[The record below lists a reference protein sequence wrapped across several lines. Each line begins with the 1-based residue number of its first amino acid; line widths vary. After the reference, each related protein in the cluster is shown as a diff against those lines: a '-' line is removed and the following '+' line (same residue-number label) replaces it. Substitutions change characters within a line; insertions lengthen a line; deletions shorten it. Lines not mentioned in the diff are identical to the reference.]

1 MTAESPRTLIL
12 VRHAKS
18 AYPPGVADH
27 QRPLA
32 ARGEREAALAGA
44 WIADRWTGIDRI
56 LCSTAERTRQTAAV
70 AGLTTGQTGPT
81 GTAPTRTGPTRTGP
95 TGTAPVT
102 YTDDIY
108 DAYPD
113 ELEDLIRTVDPADRT
128 VVLIGHAPGLPGLAE
143 DLAGAGSDQAALSR
157 LRSKFPTS
165 AVAVISVDGVW
176 ANIGR
181 GATTALVDFVVPRS

>member
-1 MTAESPRTLIL
+1 MTAESLRTLIL

-44 WIADRWTGIDRI
+44 WIADRWSGIDRI

-70 AGLTTGQTGPT
+70 AGLTTGHTGEAGPT
-81 GTAPTRTGPTRTGP
+81 VPTAPTVPTV
-95 TGTAPVT
+95 PVT

-113 ELEDLIRTVDPADRT
+113 ELADLLRTIDPAERT

-143 DLAGAGSDQAALSR
+143 DLAGSGSDQAALSR
-157 LRSKFPTS
+157 MRSKFPTS
-165 AVAVISVDGVW
+165 AVAVLSVDGDW
-176 ANIGR
+176 ADIGR

>member
-18 AYPPGVADH
+18 AYPPGVPDH
-27 QRPLA
+27 ERPLA

-56 LCSTAERTRQTAAV
+56 LCSTAQRTRQTAAV
-70 AGLTTGQTGPT
+70 AGLTGPT
-81 GTAPTRTGPTRTGP
+81 GKG
-95 TGTAPVT
+95 PVT

-113 ELEDLIRTVDPADRT
+113 ELEELIRTIDPAERI
-128 VVLIGHAPGLPGLAE
+128 VVLVGHAPGLPGLAE
-143 DLAGAGSDQAALSR
+143 DLAGSGSDQAALSR
-157 LRSKFPTS
+157 LSSKFPTS
-165 AVAVISVDGVW
+165 AIAVLSVTGKW
-176 ANIGR
+176 ADVGR
-181 GATTALVDFVVPRS
+181 DATTALVDFVVPRS

>member
-70 AGLTTGQTGPT
+70 AGLTTGLTTGQTGPT
-81 GTAPTRTGPTRTGP
+81 GTAPTGTAP
-95 TGTAPVT
+95 TGTAPIT